1 MLSAE
6 NGEVV
11 EEEEVVE
18 EVEVVKEVADEGE
31 GELQHLLLL
40 PLPPLSPP
48 GLRLFFFVFDI
59 FTVESPDLLQA
70 LKPPRLRVAQ
80 IDWQLAVIK
89 VCT

>member
-6 NGEVV
+6 NGEVPA

-40 PLPPLSPP
+40 PLPPPPLSPP

-59 FTVESPDLLQA
+59 FTVERFVKD
-70 LKPPRLRVAQ
+70 
-80 IDWQLAVIK
+80 
-89 VCT
+89 

>member
-6 NGEVV
+6 NGEVPA

-40 PLPPLSPP
+40 LLPLPPPLSPP

-59 FTVESPDLLQA
+59 FTVERFVKD
-70 LKPPRLRVAQ
+70 
-80 IDWQLAVIK
+80 
-89 VCT
+89 